1 MNKYIKI
8 SIAIGVILFIGIATF
23 MTYYFGYDSDVQEK
37 SAKAF
42 NIVDEAYKEDREL
55 TDYEIMEL
63 KEFEKFA
70 KKWVENADKEEKLSE
85 RDSNNAGLILTVN
98 KLVMMYPMI
107 SDKAFADEDSLE
119 LFHENY
125 KNAQLLLD

>member
-8 SIAIGVILFIGIATF
+8 SIAIGVILFIAIATF
-23 MTYYFGYDSDVQEK
+23 MDYYFGYDSTVHEK
-37 SAKAF
+37 SLNAF

-63 KEFEKFA
+63 KEFEEYA
-70 KKWVENADKEEKLSE
+70 NKWVENADKKEKLSE
-85 RDSNNAGLILTVN
+85 RDSNSAGLILTVN
-98 KLVMMYPMI
+98 SLVMMYPMI
-107 SDKAFADEDSLE
+107 SDKEFADEDSLD